1 MDDPMTKNDRGE
13 TAVTLADPEAVGAG
27 RLGVYTALGAAAG
40 TVPLPWLP
48 DAVAKRIR
56 GALAQ
61 DIAARHGVSLTT
73 EARQLLAEPEARDG
87 ARGVLGQAV
96 KFATGKVLA
105 RFTPLG
111 FLPPLRSAAQTF

>member
-1 MDDPMTKNDRGE
+1 MDDGMTKDDRGE
-13 TAVTLADPEAVGAG
+13 TGVTVADPDAVGAG
-27 RLGVYTALGAAAG
+27 RLGVYTALGAGAG

-48 DAVAKRIR
+48 DTLAKRIR

-73 EARQLLAEPEARDG
+73 EARTLLSEPEPRDA
-87 ARGVLGQAV
+87 ARGVFGQAV
-96 KFATGKVLA
+96 KFATGKLLA

-111 FLPPLRSAAQTF
+111 FLPP